1 MTTNPLFLAIAD
13 LTSFDALVKHTN
25 TLPSADVRSSHC
37 PDDVSD
43 VTATLPRYLGPQE
56 VDRYDLGPFRLI
68 AHLPL
73 FELVY

>member
-1 MTTNPLFLAIAD
+1 
-13 LTSFDALVKHTN
+13 
-25 TLPSADVRSSHC
+25 
-37 PDDVSD
+37 